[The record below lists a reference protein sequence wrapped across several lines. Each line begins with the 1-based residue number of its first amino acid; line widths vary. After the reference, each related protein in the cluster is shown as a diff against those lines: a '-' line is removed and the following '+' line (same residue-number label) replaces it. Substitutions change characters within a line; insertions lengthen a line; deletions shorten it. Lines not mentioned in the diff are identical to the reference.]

1 MINAGGSSAAYHL
14 SFIIDRLHCVIQYL
28 PTVNAALNA
37 AATVLLV
44 SGLVLIKRG
53 REAAHKRAM
62 LAAFVVSMLFLACYL
77 TYHAQ
82 AGHVKF
88 GGPEP
93 VRTIYLAILVSHVLL
108 AATVPFLAGATL
120 YLGLRDRRAAHRR
133 LAVWTFPIWLY
144 VSVTG
149 VVIYVMLYHLYPP
162 AATSSTIERATAMSA
177 QEPAFR

>member
-1 MINAGGSSAAYHL
+1 MPAICSAL
-14 SFIIDRLHCVIQYL
+14 IIYRLHPVVQYL

-44 SGLVLIKRG
+44 TGFVLVKRG
-53 REAAHKRAM
+53 REVAHKRAM
-62 LAAFVVSMLFLACYL
+62 LAAFVVSMMFLGCYL
-77 TYHAQ
+77 AYHAQ

-93 VRTIYLAILVSHVLL
+93 VRSIYLAILGSHVLL
-108 AATVPFLAGATL
+108 AATVPFLAGTTL
-120 YLGLRDRRAAHRR
+120 YLGLRDRRAGHRR

-144 VSVTG
+144 VSITG

-162 AATSSTIERATAMSA
+162 TTNSSTISSVAAVAA
-177 QEPAFR
+177 QTR